1 MAYVIGRVHV
11 EAVAA
16 SLGGILSGNSTDRLD
31 GLMRAA
37 LIGHTDAVRAFLDR
51 GNGVNTADKDGHTL
65 LMEAVFGGH
74 LDTVEELLSR
84 GAEVNAQDSNGW
96 TALME
101 AVAKGRADIVRTLLA
116 HGADTHAGNKSGW
129 MALKTATRSGTEA
142 ARLLKKAMSDK
153 LQFVEARPE
162 DDLKTTN

>member
-1 MAYVIGRVHV
+1 MMMN
-11 EAVAA
+11 
-16 SLGGILSGNSTDRLD
+16 GNSADRLD

-84 GAEVNAQDSNGW
+84 GAEVNAQDGSGW

-101 AVAKGRADIVRTLLA
+101 AVAKGRADIVRTLLD
-116 HGADTHAGNKSGW
+116 HGADAHAGNKSGW
-129 MALKTATRSGTEA
+129 MALKTATRSSTEA
-142 ARLLKKAMSDK
+142 ARLLKKAMSGK
-153 LQFVEARPE
+153 VPFVEASLK
-162 DDLKTTN
+162 DDLKTT

>member
-1 MAYVIGRVHV
+1 VVYVIGRVHV

-16 SLGGILSGNSTDRLD
+16 SLGILSGNSTDRLD

-37 LIGHTDAVRAFLDR
+37 LIGHTDAVRAFLDH
-51 GNGVNTADKDGHTL
+51 GCGVNTADNDGHTL
-65 LMEAVFGGH
+65 LMDAVFGGH
-74 LDTVEELLSR
+74 LDTVEELLRR
-84 GAEVNAQDSNGW
+84 GAEVNAQDNNGW

-101 AVAKGRADIVRTLLA
+101 AVAKGRADIVRTLLT
-116 HGADTHAGNKSGW
+116 HGADAHAGNKSGW
-129 MALKTATRSGTEA
+129 TALKTATRSGTEA

-153 LQFVEARPE
+153 LQFVEARP

>member
-1 MAYVIGRVHV
+1 MAYVIGRVNV

-16 SLGGILSGNSTDRLD
+16 SLGTLSGNSTDRVD

-37 LIGHTDAVRAFLDR
+37 LIGHTNAVRTFLDR

-84 GAEVNAQDSNGW
+84 GADVNAQDSNGW

-101 AVAKGRADIVRTLLA
+101 AVAKGRADIVRTLLL
-116 HGADTHAGNKSGW
+116 HGADAHAGNKSGW
-129 MALKTATRSGTEA
+129 TALKTATRSSTEA

-153 LQFVEARPE
+153 LQFVEACPE
-162 DDLKTTN
+162 DALKNTT